1 MIINDKIQNSKGK
14 KVKKVKKYSFSFKKI
29 KVTKKSIFKK
39 IYVNKNISFFF
50 VKLKKIEFLIIWFKN

>member
-1 MIINDKIQNSKGK
+1 MTKWKIQKAK
-14 KVKKVKKYSFSFKKI
+14 KLKKLKNIPFHLKRF